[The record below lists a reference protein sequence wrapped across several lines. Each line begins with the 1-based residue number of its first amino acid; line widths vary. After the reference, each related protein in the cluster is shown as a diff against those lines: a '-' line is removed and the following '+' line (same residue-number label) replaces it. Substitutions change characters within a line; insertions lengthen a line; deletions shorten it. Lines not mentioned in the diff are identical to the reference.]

1 MNTKKLL
8 ISGAIATGMLVGVA
22 MPSVFAANKITFQ
35 KDYLKDGESVTIMQ
49 NADEKSVP
57 SINLTADAVKTAIEK
72 KFTGTKVKTLPSKD
86 AKVDGK
92 TVKVVGTDTVV
103 ELEDGVKIKVVYKGD
118 VNSDG
123 RVSITDAAIMVRYSN
138 GKVKL
143 TATQEKAGDIGG
155 VVDKVNASDAAV
167 VVRLLNGGEYAKK
180 AYSKME
186 EFMPEDVVVVDNKV
200 VAEKAEAVKEVA
212 AVKAVCEDITVT
224 ETENGAKAEVKIKAD
239 QTTKKLSELKSEL
252 LGTAMQL
259 AADNEELIEAAKS
272 VKLSYNNG
280 TNTPIEVEISKDQIA
295 DILTNPNNEAR
306 VLINKYIGDKTLA
319 SLLGDK
325 LTVTVELDAAK
336 SLLSN
341 AKEGATQVYEIDFSA
356 LEELAE

>member
-49 NADEKSVP
+49 NADGKSVK
-57 SINLTADAVKTAIEK
+57 SIDLTAATVKEAVEK
-72 KFTGTKVKTLPSKD
+72 KFTGTTVKSEL
-86 AKVDGK
+86 K
-92 TVKVVGTDTVV
+92 TVGTGTVV
-103 ELEDGVKIKVVYKGD
+103 ELADGVKITVVYKGD
-118 VNSDG
+118 ANGDG
-123 RVSITDAAIMVRYSN
+123 KISVADAGLMVRASF
-138 GKVKL
+138 GTKKL
-143 TATQEKAGDIGG
+143 TAVQEKAADIGG
-155 VVDKVNASDAAV
+155 TVDKVNSADAGI
-167 VVRLLNGGEYAKK
+167 VVRLLFGGKNATT

-224 ETENGAKAEVKIKAD
+224 TTENGAKAEVKIKAD
-239 QTTKKLSELKSEL
+239 QASKKVSEVKSEL

-259 AADNEELIEAAKS
+259 AADNQELVEAAKS
-272 VKLSYNNG
+272 VKLSYDNG
-280 TNTPIEVEISKDQIA
+280 SGNPMTVEISKDQIA
-295 DILTNPNNEAR
+295 DILTNSESISDFFTKMLLAN
-306 VLINKYIGDKTLA
+306 KTLA
-319 SLLGDK
+319 SLIGDK

-336 SLLSN
+336 ALLNN
-341 AKEGATQVYEIDFSA
+341 AKEGATQVYEIDFA
-356 LEELAE
+356 NLAK

>member
-35 KDYLKDGESVTIMQ
+35 KKYLTDGESVTIMQ

-57 SINLTADAVKTAIEK
+57 SINLTEDAVKTAIEK

-92 TVKVVGTDTVV
+92 NVKVVGTGTVV
-103 ELEDGVKIKVVYKGD
+103 ELVDGVKIKVVYKGD

-123 RVSITDAAIMVRYSN
+123 RVSITDAAIMVRSSN
-138 GKVKL
+138 NGVKL
-143 TATQEKAGDIGG
+143 TPEQTKAGDIGG

-180 AYSKME
+180 AYNKME

-200 VAEKAEAVKEVA
+200 VAEKAEAVKEVP
-212 AVKAVCEDITVT
+212 AVKEVCEDITVT
-224 ETENGAKAEVKIKAD
+224 PTENGAKAEVKIKAD
-239 QTTKKLSELKSEL
+239 QKDTKLSDVKSQLKE
-252 LGTAMQL
+252 TVL
-259 AADNEELIEAAKS
+259 ALATDNAELIEAAKS
-272 VKLSYNNG
+272 VKLHYDNG
-280 TNTPIEVEISKDQIA
+280 TAAGIDLEIDLSDSENVLATVEQVKTS
-295 DILTNPNNEAR
+295 
-306 VLINKYIGDKTLA
+306 INALLEEKTLA
-319 SLLGDK
+319 SLMGDK

-341 AKEGATQVYEIDFSA
+341 AKEGATQVYEIAFDS
-356 LEELAE
+356 LEELAK